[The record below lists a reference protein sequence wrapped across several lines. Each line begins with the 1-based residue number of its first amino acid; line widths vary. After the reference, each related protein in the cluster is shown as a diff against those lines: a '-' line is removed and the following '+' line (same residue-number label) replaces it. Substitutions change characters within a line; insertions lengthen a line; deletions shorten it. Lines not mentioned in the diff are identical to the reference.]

1 MPAMLRPLRTKSRT
15 PSSVSSNFNCL
26 LIPGWLVNTRFAAAV
41 ILSPLSAIASTYINC
56 LSFIATGCRDAGTL
70 TMKGQ

>member
-1 MPAMLRPLRTKSRT
+1 MPAMLLPLRTKSCT

-26 LIPGWLVNTRFAAAV
+26 LIPGWLVKTRLAAAV
-41 ILSPLSAIASTYINC
+41 MLRPLSAIASTYINC
-56 LSFIATGCRDAGTL
+56 LSFIGTGCPDAAAL